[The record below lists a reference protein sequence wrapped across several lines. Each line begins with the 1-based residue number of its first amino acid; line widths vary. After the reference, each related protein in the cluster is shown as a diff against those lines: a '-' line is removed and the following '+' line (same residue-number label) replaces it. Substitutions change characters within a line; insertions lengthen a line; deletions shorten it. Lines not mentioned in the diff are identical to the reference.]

1 MSRRISFRPLIFLVL
16 CLLVVMYLART
27 MSRQGDITYSAMRE
41 NFVQEKVQSFT
52 VSDSRLTAT
61 LKDQTTVT
69 CPIRDFTLFYDDLND
84 LVVEQYSKGII
95 TQYDYPAAPG
105 TNWLQVLLPYVLA
118 IMAFILRAAS
128 ATRWPTLARPVSA
141 AFPRATRRSP
151 SRTWRARTRKKRNCR
166 RSWNSSATRRS
177 T

>member
-118 IMAFILRAAS
+118 IMAFILS
-128 ATRWPTLARPVSA
+128 LIHI
-141 AFPRATRRSP
+141 
-151 SRTWRARTRKKRNCR
+151 
-166 RSWNSSATRRS
+166 
-177 T
+177 

>member
-1 MSRRISFRPLIFLVL
+1 ML

-95 TQYDYPAAPG
+95 TQYDYPAAPAPTG
-105 TNWLQVLLPYVLA
+105 YRCCCP
-118 IMAFILRAAS
+118 MC
-128 ATRWPTLARPVSA
+128 WP
-141 AFPRATRRSP
+141 
-151 SRTWRARTRKKRNCR
+151 
-166 RSWNSSATRRS
+166 SWHSSC
-177 T
+177 